1 MISACPARGG
11 RAPARIDQHHGRSV
25 AAGIFRPDLAACDRD
40 HAARD
45 LDHQDPPASSSPLSA
60 GTVIA
65 LILTTV
71 MPTIMAVP
79 AVVKVPRR
87 GYRALMAYASTLLAR
102 RYVLD
107 ERIGA
112 GGYCE
117 VWRATDTVL
126 SRPVAV
132 KLLHAGYA
140 AHGEALARFNAE
152 ARHAGALSH
161 QNIARVYDYGEPAEE
176 QSYLVMELVDGPSLA
191 DLLTRGPLGPA
202 QTMDMVAQVAA
213 GLQAAHAVGL
223 IHRDI
228 KPANILFTSGG
239 SVRITDFGI
248 AHVVGSTPV
257 TSTGTVMGTP
267 GYIAPERVAGASAG
281 PASDL
286 YALGIVAFEC
296 LTGTQ
301 PFAGGALDVAIAH
314 RDRPLPPLPAS
325 VPAGVAAFVMTLTA
339 KDPAWRPA
347 DAGQAADQAARLR
360 DELLSPG
367 DSARAAPIAVP
378 PGAPPTVSDG
388 MLAPGSR
395 PSRRRR
401 PLTVAV
407 VTLAALTC
415 LVLISVI
422 GFAPGSH
429 PARPSSQT
437 PSQTPAAGSSR
448 AAQAS
453 TPSPSG
459 APSPSG
465 VVSPSQ
471 TASPSA
477 SPSGSPDGSADVSAT
492 ASSSPGKDH
501 HKKGHGNGNGNGNG

>member
-1 MISACPARGG
+1 
-11 RAPARIDQHHGRSV
+11 
-25 AAGIFRPDLAACDRD
+25 
-40 HAARD
+40 
-45 LDHQDPPASSSPLSA
+45 
-60 GTVIA
+60 
-65 LILTTV
+65 
-71 MPTIMAVP
+71 
-79 AVVKVPRR
+79 
-87 GYRALMAYASTLLAR
+87 MAYASTLLAG
-102 RYVLD
+102 RYVLE

-140 AHGEALARFNAE
+140 SHGEALARFNAE

-176 QSYLVMELVDGPSLA
+176 QSYLIMELVDGPSLA

-286 YALGIVAFEC
+286 YALGIVAYEC
-296 LTGTQ
+296 LAGAQ

-325 VPAGVAAFVMTLTA
+325 VPSGVAAFVMTLTA

-347 DAGQAADQAARLR
+347 DAGRAADQAARLR
-360 DELLSPG
+360 DELLSPM
-367 DSARAAPIAVP
+367 DSAPAAPIAVP
-378 PGAPPTVSDG
+378 PGAPPTVPDG
-388 MLAPGSR
+388 MPAPGSR
-395 PSRRRR
+395 PSRRR

-437 PSQTPAAGSSR
+437 PSQTPSHTPSAASPR

-459 APSPSG
+459 AA
-465 VVSPSQ
+465 SPSQ
-471 TASPSA
+471 APSPSA
-477 SPSGSPDGSADVSAT
+477 SPSGSPGASTT

-501 HKKGHGNGNGNGNG
+501 HKKGRGNGNGNGNGNG

>member
-1 MISACPARGG
+1 
-11 RAPARIDQHHGRSV
+11 
-25 AAGIFRPDLAACDRD
+25 
-40 HAARD
+40 
-45 LDHQDPPASSSPLSA
+45 
-60 GTVIA
+60 
-65 LILTTV
+65 
-71 MPTIMAVP
+71 
-79 AVVKVPRR
+79 VVKVPRR

-140 AHGEALARFNAE
+140 SHGEALARFNAE

-161 QNIARVYDYGEPAEE
+161 PNIARVYDYGEPAEE

-286 YALGIVAFEC
+286 YALGIVAYEC

-325 VPAGVAAFVMTLTA
+325 VPSGVAAFVMTLTA

-360 DELLSPG
+360 DELLSPR
-367 DSARAAPIAVP
+367 DSAPAAPVAVP
-378 PGAPPTVSDG
+378 PGAPPTVPDS
-388 MLAPGSR
+388 MLALGFR
-395 PSRRRR
+395 PSRRR

-415 LVLISVI
+415 LVLISII
-422 GFAPGSH
+422 GFAPGSR
-429 PARPSSQT
+429 PVRPSSQT
-437 PSQTPAAGSSR
+437 PSHTPAAASSR

-465 VVSPSQ
+465 VASASHP
-471 TASPSA
+471 ASPSA
-477 SPSGSPDGSADVSAT
+477 SPSGSPDASTT

-501 HKKGHGNGNGNGNG
+501 HKKGRGNGNG